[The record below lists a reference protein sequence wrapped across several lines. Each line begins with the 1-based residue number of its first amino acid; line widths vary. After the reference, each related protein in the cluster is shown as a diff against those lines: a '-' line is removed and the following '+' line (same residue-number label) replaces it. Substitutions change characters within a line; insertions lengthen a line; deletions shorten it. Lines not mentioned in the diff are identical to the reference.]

1 MIQNNGLDF
10 WDTNLNYEGGHGS
23 QKRRFVLYRD
33 KFWLLQST
41 EIPCGT
47 VAVNTAGAIVP
58 CFNAQGGS
66 LTFLWCP
73 DSPGEM
79 LGMGIDYCSFTQLG
93 LACQTSTFFPQVLC
107 FWDFRPVRPQ
117 TQVLVHKGL

>member
-10 WDTNLNYEGGHGS
+10 WDTNLNYKGGHGS

-47 VAVNTAGAIVP
+47 VAVNTAGAVVP
-58 CFNAQGGS
+58 CFSAQGGS

-73 DSPGEM
+73 DFPGMM
-79 LGMGIDYCSFTQLG
+79 LGWGLIIAVLHSWVWLVRQALSFLG
-93 LACQTSTFFPQVLC
+93 FCGFGTSDP
-107 FWDFRPVRPQ
+107 
-117 TQVLVHKGL
+117 